1 MKCTALILTV
11 ALFSACRAEKAEPW
25 PAKPATQTQAPSA
38 SASASALPA
47 IDGNATNFFAPGVL
61 MILAPEERTAFMRYL
76 VESET
81 MRVFDRSKIESE
93 LKAVGKQE
101 MERAPYGKGFKLE
114 PFMNAAWF
122 SGAEGKRYTDNL
134 LSFQTP
140 SGGWSKRVEF
150 KDGPRRTGQ
159 SYYSENAGFHYIA
172 TIDNDSTTS
181 ELEFLAGAIAA
192 RKEGRLIEAFTRGI
206 DYLLSAQLPSGC
218 WPQVFPL
225 QGGYHD
231 AATFNDNAT
240 VNVLKLL
247 GSVARGDFAFSP
259 ADRKERAGPAVARG
273 LACIVKSQVVV
284 NGKRTVWGQQHD
296 PVSLEPVAA
305 RSYELVGL
313 SGRESAW
320 ITEYLMSLPQPDAA
334 IVEAVHAAVEWFQAH
349 SIQGY
354 TYNDQVLEEADG
366 APPLWA
372 RLYEIGTYRPIFSN
386 RDGKK
391 RYDWNELTDRRKGY
405 AWYSQE
411 PASVIAKYPTW
422 AAAHPRAGK

>member
-1 MKCTALILTV
+1 MKRAALVLIVVL
-11 ALFSACRAEKAEPW
+11 LSACRAQKAEPA
-25 PAKPATQTQAPSA
+25 PAKSALQQPAPSA
-38 SASASALPA
+38 SASAPHA
-47 IDGNATNFFAPGVL
+47 IDGNATNLFSPEAL
-61 MILAPEERTAFMRYL
+61 ARLAPEERAAFQRYL
-76 VESET
+76 AESEKL
-81 MRVFDRSKIESE
+81 RLLDRASIDAE
-93 LKAVGKQE
+93 LKQVGKQE

-122 SGAEGKRYTDNL
+122 SGAEGKRFTDNL

-159 SYYSENAGFHYIA
+159 SYYSENSGFHYIA

-181 ELEFLAGAIAA
+181 ELQFVAGAIAA
-192 RKEGRLIEAFTRGI
+192 NKEGRLIEAFTRGVE
-206 DYLLSAQLPSGC
+206 YLFAAQLPSGC
-218 WPQVFPL
+218 LPQVFPL

-240 VNVLKLL
+240 VNVLQFV
-247 GSVARGDFAFSP
+247 GSVAGGDFAFLP
-259 ADRKERAGPAVARG
+259 ADRKERAGKAVARG
-273 LACIVKSQVVV
+273 IACIVKSQVVV
-284 NGKRTVWGQQHD
+284 DGKRTVWGQQHD

-313 SGRESAW
+313 CGRESAR

-334 IVEAVHAAVEWFQAH
+334 TVEAVHAAVEWFQAH
-349 SIQGY
+349 RIQGY
-354 TYNDQVLEEADG
+354 SYNDQVLEKAEG

-372 RLYEIGTYRPIFSN
+372 RLYEIGTSRPIFSN

-391 RYDWNELTDRRKGY
+391 LYDWNELTDRRKGY

-411 PASVIAKYPTW
+411 PAEVIAKYATW
-422 AAAHPRAGK
+422 AKAHPRVAE